1 MVPLRHANDI
11 TQGEIDSMKLAAT
24 FAALTLAAAATYSV
38 PATAQ
43 TIHSNASQPAARCQ
57 GALPAFETAIRKR
70 PLAIQNEG
78 TSNSFITCA
87 FEFDAGNAID
97 NSALMVDTYFTN
109 NTAAPVSLTCTAVTG
124 WQTGDNEFV
133 SVTEVIQP
141 GQQSGDMVWFAEDFA
156 GGGMASGLVA
166 ISCNLPVGVGVNDT
180 YVYWAS
186 DDAAV

>member
-1 MVPLRHANDI
+1 
-11 TQGEIDSMKLAAT
+11 MKLASTIAG
-24 FAALTLAAAATYSV
+24 LTLAVAATYSV
-38 PATAQ
+38 PVTAQ

-78 TSNSFITCA
+78 TTPSFITCG
-87 FEFDAGNAID
+87 FEFDAGDAID

-133 SVTEVIQP
+133 SLTEVIQP
-141 GQQSGDMVWFAEDFA
+141 GAQSEEMAWFAEDFT

-166 ISCNLPVGVGVNDT
+166 ISCALPVGVGVNDT

-186 DDAAV
+186 GEVPV

>member
-1 MVPLRHANDI
+1 
-11 TQGEIDSMKLAAT
+11 MKLVST

-38 PATAQ
+38 PAIAQ
-43 TIHSNASQPAARCQ
+43 TVHANGSQPAARCQ

-78 TSNSFITCA
+78 TSSSFITCG
-87 FEFDAGNAID
+87 FEFDSYEAID

-133 SVTEVIQP
+133 SLTEVIAP
-141 GQQSGDMVWFAEDFA
+141 GAQSENMVWYAEDFA
-156 GGGMASGLVA
+156 GGGLATGLVA

-180 YVYWAS
+180 YIYWAS
-186 DDAAV
+186 DDAV